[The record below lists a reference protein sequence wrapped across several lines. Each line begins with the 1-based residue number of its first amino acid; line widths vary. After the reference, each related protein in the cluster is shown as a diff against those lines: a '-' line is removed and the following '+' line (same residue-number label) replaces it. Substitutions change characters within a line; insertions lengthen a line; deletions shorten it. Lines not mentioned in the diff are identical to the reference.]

1 MKVFA
6 INLEERVER
15 KKHILSEFEKY
26 REFEL
31 TIVKA
36 TQHNVGSWGL
46 WLTIKNIVQNAIDN
60 DEDYIIICEDDHAF
74 TEAYDKET
82 LKAAIHKLKSVEA
95 DVLLGG
101 VSWFETVLPISKD
114 LFWVKKFNGLQFTI
128 IFRRY
133 YQTLLSLEIAKG
145 QDADIIISSNSD
157 RSFVLY
163 PYISVQKE
171 FGYSDVTD
179 NNQQPGYV
187 TEIFKNSQEKLK
199 QLNQVADYYKK
210 I

>member
-1 MKVFA
+1 
-6 INLEERVER
+6 
-15 KKHILSEFEKY
+15 
-26 REFEL
+26 
-31 TIVKA
+31 
-36 TQHNVGSWGL
+36 
-46 WLTIKNIVQNAIDN
+46 
-60 DEDYIIICEDDHAF
+60 
-74 TEAYDKET
+74 YDKET

-145 QDADIIISSNSD
+145 KDADIIISSNSD